1 MGTVAIIGAGVAGLA
16 AGRALARDGYPVSL
30 FEKSR
35 GLGGRV
41 ATRRIAGFAIDHGAQ
56 VFKAPAP
63 SFQSL
68 VTEIDGARAIAQ
80 PVWTFTSDGQ
90 ISPGDPAQAAEASW
104 TWPGGINTLARYLAR
119 GLVVHREV
127 TITAL
132 RQVEMGYELV
142 DASGQRSGP
151 FAAVLLTPPAP
162 QSAAILAASAIDPTV
177 QAQLLDALAP
187 ARYRPCLSLA
197 FAYPRRPAPPWYA
210 LLNLDR
216 RHPIAWLACEHV
228 KPDRAPA
235 GHGLLL
241 AQMAP
246 AWSEQHWEALP
257 RGTYGGAAPL
267 PVALTAVHGLIGAL
281 LGADPGAPLW
291 VDVQRWRYALADAPC
306 APAASAGI
314 AGLFVAGDM
323 VAGQGRVHLAIASGW
338 AAAAR
343 IAAALGERQDG

>member
-16 AGRALARDGYPVSL
+16 AGRALTRDGYPVSL

-41 ATRRIAGFAIDHGAQ
+41 ATRRVAGFAIDHGAQ

-63 SFQSL
+63 PFQAL
-68 VTEIDGARAIAQ
+68 VAEIDGARTIAQ

-104 TWPGGINTLARYLAR
+104 TWPGGINTLARHLAR

-132 RQVEMGYELV
+132 RQAETGYELV

-187 ARYRPCLSLA
+187 TRYRPCLSLA
-197 FAYPRRPAPPWYA
+197 FAYTRRPAPPWYA

-267 PVALTAVHGLIGAL
+267 PAALTAVHGLIGEL

-314 AGLFVAGDM
+314 AGLFIAGDM

-338 AAAAR
+338 AAAER